1 MYKLKDFA
9 QDISVA
15 IKDVQ
20 SSPFDRFVGLEH
32 YDSGEPVI
40 TRYTDKSLLSSSVK
54 EFRKNDILIAR
65 RNVYLKRAGIA
76 FFDGLTSGDS
86 IVLRVYDDCESR
98 TGISKQ
104 DAIRIIPFI
113 LNSNAFWAYA
123 NKHADGMNSKRISKE
138 MLYDYEFDL
147 PPIAEQ
153 KVLADKL
160 WAAYRLKESYKKLLA
175 ATEEMVKSQFIEM
188 FGTIDEPKVE
198 VKKLIDVVLSSGQYG
213 SNTSATDYQEGKPRY
228 IRITDIND
236 DGSLNDDIKTAE
248 VIEDKYRLIPGDIVF
263 ARTGATV
270 GKTYMHETGNAI
282 YAGYLIKYQMNES
295 KMKPA
300 FMKAFTHSKTYYNW
314 VANSQKVGA
323 QPNISAAQY
332 DNMPVLVPQIEK
344 QEEFLAIC
352 HQADKSKF
360 VGFKSQFIEMF
371 YNEKYPLQKLKTHID
386 VIRGVS
392 YKPVDIKEETS
403 DSISVILRS
412 NNISNGQINFDD
424 VVYVDNKRVTTEQV
438 LSKGDIVM
446 CGSNGSKKLV
456 GKAAMINTIPS
467 YRTSFGA
474 FCLGIRCKESIL
486 PEYLS
491 VYFQTPKYREVI
503 EFLGSGSNILNIK
516 PEHIYNLKIP
526 IPSLEDQKHFVT
538 IAEQADKSKLLHWK
552 SIKYSKYSL

>member
-1 MYKLKDFA
+1 ME
-9 QDISVA
+9 
-15 IKDVQ
+15 VQ
-20 SSPFDRFVGLEH
+20 
-32 YDSGEPVI
+32 
-40 TRYTDKSLLSSSVK
+40 
-54 EFRKNDILIAR
+54 
-65 RNVYLKRAGIA
+65 
-76 FFDGLTSGDS
+76 
-86 IVLRVYDDCESR
+86 
-98 TGISKQ
+98 
-104 DAIRIIPFI
+104 
-113 LNSNAFWAYA
+113 
-123 NKHADGMNSKRISKE
+123 
-138 MLYDYEFDL
+138 
-147 PPIAEQ
+147 
-153 KVLADKL
+153 
-160 WAAYRLKESYKKLLA
+160 
-175 ATEEMVKSQFIEM
+175 
-188 FGTIDEPKVE
+188 
-198 VKKLIDVVLSSGQYG
+198 
-213 SNTSATDYQEGKPRY
+213 
-228 IRITDIND
+228 
-236 DGSLNDDIKTAE
+236 
-248 VIEDKYRLIPGDIVF
+248 
-263 ARTGATV
+263 
-270 GKTYMHETGNAI
+270 
-282 YAGYLIKYQMNES
+282 
-295 KMKPA
+295 
-300 FMKAFTHSKTYYNW
+300 
-314 VANSQKVGA
+314 
-323 QPNISAAQY
+323 
-332 DNMPVLVPQIEK
+332 
-344 QEEFLAIC
+344 
-352 HQADKSKF
+352 
-360 VGFKSQFIEMF
+360 SQFIEMF

-538 IAEQADKSKLLHWK
+538 IAEQADKSKFVGFKSQFIEMFGNLKQDTPWSEVVTITNGKAYPEEYQDEGTYPICGSGGIMYYGEKKLCNGNTIILGRKGNINSPIFMESDYWIVDTAFSLDVYKEKLNPRFFYFWCCQYDFTKLNKQGVLPSLTRKDLEKVEMAVPPMGQQKQFVSIAEQADKSKLLHRT